1 MTDDPYRKL
10 SRKEASDAVT
20 SLGWRLVLGELRT
33 QVLTGSLPLAA
44 DVAARAAAVP
54 GADGHLRLDI
64 RADRVILALQSS
76 DVAGVTPRDVEL
88 ARKLSGVVDQL
99 RLDTD
104 AQVGAD
110 GEVGA
115 DGGGG
120 ADGGDGTRAV
130 QVIEIGI
137 DALDAA
143 GIRPFWR
150 AVLGY
155 ADEPGHHR
163 QADPLVDP
171 LGQGP
176 AVWFQQMDGPRP
188 QRNRIHLDVS
198 VPHDEAPGRIAATLA
213 AGGIVSYDAEAP
225 AFWVLADAEGN
236 EACITTWQ
244 GRDR

>member
-1 MTDDPYRKL
+1 
-10 SRKEASDAVT
+10 
-20 SLGWRLVLGELRT
+20 
-33 QVLTGSLPLAA
+33 
-44 DVAARAAAVP
+44 VP

-99 RLDTD
+99 RLGTD

-110 GEVGA
+110 GADGEGA
-115 DGGGG
+115 DGGSADGEGADGEG
-120 ADGGDGTRAV
+120 ADGGSADGGGGTRAV

-155 ADEPGHHR
+155 GDEPGHHGP
-163 QADPLVDP
+163 ADPLVDP
-171 LGQGP
+171 LRQGP
-176 AVWFQQMDGPRP
+176 AVWFQQMDAPRP